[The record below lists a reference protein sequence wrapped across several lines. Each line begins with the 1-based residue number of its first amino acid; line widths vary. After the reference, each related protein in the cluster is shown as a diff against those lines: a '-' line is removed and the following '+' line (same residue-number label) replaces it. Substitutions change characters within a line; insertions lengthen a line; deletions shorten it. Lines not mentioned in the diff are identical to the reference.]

1 MLYTFFFLS
10 ALKIFFYVCCK
21 DFVFH
26 LIFFKAQKNS
36 EALVHT
42 EKTKD
47 LGLLINFI
55 SDVYGFS
62 QGSLLK

>member
-1 MLYTFFFLS
+1 M
-10 ALKIFFYVCCK
+10 FFYVCCK